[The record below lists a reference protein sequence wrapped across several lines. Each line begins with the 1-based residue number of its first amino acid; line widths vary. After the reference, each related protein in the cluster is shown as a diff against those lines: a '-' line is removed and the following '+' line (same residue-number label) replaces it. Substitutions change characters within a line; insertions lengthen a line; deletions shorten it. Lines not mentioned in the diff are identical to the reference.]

1 MSLQLYLNGQLCDLS
16 QDSAIALTFQIN
28 NLADVKNQQGNTSN
42 QFKLPL
48 TQNNRRI
55 LGYPDDIKF
64 TTNIPYTQMEAKIID
79 DGIEIVP
86 NGIGEISDCDE
97 DNANI
102 TVLSGNVDFFDTIS
116 PQLYDMGDSTTD
128 TGKKQSWLPYQHL
141 WNLENVVNSRQNTT
155 GYIWPVIDYG
165 NLNTDEPLT
174 IDIRQMRPGFYIKTA
189 IDLIVA
195 NAGYTAT
202 GSLLSNPLYPLL
214 VAQFSNS
221 DFEHGTD
228 YQNQPDVS
236 GLSAYQSQQIQFDRI
251 AQIVKKHGTVNFN
264 TITADKSNQFT
275 GSNTFTAAI
284 FNDVLITVKMPH
296 VYLRGY
302 VTPVERSTK
311 FRISIMYHQAG
322 HPVTDDDELAA
333 SIFTFDG
340 NGEKKSDGSGDPK
353 GWTRLNGSSGGN
365 LFASIDILNST
376 LSVEAQIEQG
386 DSVYIAYGFDDATR
400 APATAIMF
408 PNVTLDIVSQK
419 QDVHLNQLI
428 QCERIFPDIAQKD
441 LLKDTLQRFGI
452 ICQTD
457 NTKKQI
463 NFVTFK
469 DIIGNIP
476 IAKDWT
482 KKCVNQGKNVAFQLG
497 SYSQV
502 NNLIYKQDDAI
513 TAGYADD
520 AININDKTL
529 SATAQTIIESQF
541 APSLNTSYLPGTST
555 AQIKMI
561 DITTDSLDFSI
572 GVSPRILIIEQLNLF
587 TIGTGV
593 SIKFTDG
600 TSDLHVND
608 VISTGYFYKE
618 TGQYNL
624 CWINQPNQ
632 PGLREIY
639 YPELEKIL
647 KQTKVVNR
655 YVMLTPR
662 DIVELDLTIPIYL
675 EQDNAYYYINK
686 INAWQ
691 KGKPC
696 KIELIKL
703 GEI

>member
-1 MSLQLYLNGQLCDLS
+1 MQNLQLYLNGQLCDLN
-16 QDSAIALTFQIN
+16 QDSTIALTFQIN

-55 LGYPDDIKF
+55 LGFPDDIKF
-64 TTNIPYTQMEAKIID
+64 TTNIPYTQLEAKLIQ
-79 DGIEIVP
+79 DGIEIIP
-86 NGIGEISDCDE
+86 QGIGEISDCDE

-116 PQLYDMGDSTTD
+116 PQIYDMGDKTTD
-128 TGKKQSWLPYQHL
+128 TGKAQPWLPYQHV
-141 WNLENVVNSRQNTT
+141 WSLENVVNSRKNTT

-174 IDIRQMRPGFYIKTA
+174 IDIRQMRPGFYIKTV
-189 IDLIVA
+189 IDLITQ

-202 GSLLSNPLYPLL
+202 GALLSNPLYPLL

-228 YQNQPDVS
+228 YQNNPDITGASVMQTQQF
-236 GLSAYQSQQIQFDRI
+236 AQSRLFSTEPQANLLFNVINSDPSHYFTEQQYY
-251 AQIVKKHGTVNFN
+251 TP
-264 TITADKSNQFT
+264 
-275 GSNTFTAAI
+275 AI
-284 FNDVLITVKMPH
+284 FNDVTITVKLPH
-296 VYLRGY
+296 VFFRGY
-302 VTPVERSTK
+302 VTPNENSSQFVVQIK
-311 FRISIMYHQAG
+311 YHQAG
-322 HPVTDDDELAA
+322 PAADDLVLAESSFSFA
-333 SIFTFDG
+333 G
-340 NGEKKSDGSGDPK
+340 HGEKKVGLDGSDPN

-365 LFASIDILNST
+365 IYASIDIFNTT
-376 LSVEAQIEQG
+376 LSVDAQIEAG
-386 DSVYIAYGFDDATR
+386 DTIYIHYHFVNRT
-400 APATAIMF
+400 PADVVLF
-408 PNVTLDIVSQK
+408 PNVTLDITSQK
-419 QDVHLNQLI
+419 QTVHLGQTI

-457 NTKKQI
+457 NTKKEI

-469 DIIGNIP
+469 EIIDNIP

-497 SYSQV
+497 NYSQV
-502 NNLIYKQDDAI
+502 NNLTYKQDDAI
-513 TAGYADD
+513 IAGYADD
-520 AININDKTL
+520 VININDKTL
-529 SATAQTIIESQF
+529 SATSQVIIESQF
-541 APSLNTSYLPGTST
+541 APSLNTTYLPGTST

-561 DITTDSLDFSI
+561 DTTGDSLDFSI

-587 TIGTGV
+587 TAANGS

-600 TSDLHVND
+600 VNNIQVND
-608 VISTGYFYKE
+608 IISTGYFYKE
-618 TGQYNL
+618 TGKYNL
-624 CWINQPNQ
+624 CWKDQPNQ
-632 PGLREIY
+632 PGLRKIY

-655 YVMLTPR
+655 FFILTPR
-662 DIVELDLTIPIYL
+662 DISELDLTIPIYL

-691 KGKPC
+691 KGIAIKA
-696 KIELIKL
+696 ELIKL